1 MKATKLPSGNWRVR
15 IEIGKDENGRRLWK
29 SFTGE
34 DKSLVELEAA
44 QFQVDHR
51 RKESCIDKS
60 AFSERANAFI
70 SSRNAV
76 LSPST
81 VRMYKSCLKMLKAKV
96 PWFCDK
102 KAYSI
107 TESDAQS
114 VIDVL
119 TCSGLKPKTV
129 RNYYAFITDVLNFC
143 KVRLEPPVLPQKL
156 RPDYVIP
163 DEVVI
168 QDLLQ
173 KAKGTE
179 LEIPIMLAA
188 FGPLRRGE
196 ICALTLDDIRG
207 NVVHVS
213 KDVVRGPDGNW
224 VVKPPKTFSSDR
236 YIEMP
241 EFVVDRIREVGVIV
255 RDGLNPDGLSH
266 SFKRFLKRNDLPDFR
281 FHDLRHFCCSYLHSQ
296 NVPDIYIMQRS
307 GHSTTAVL
315 RQVYTHTL
323 QNQSKLV
330 TEKINGDFTKMAAE
344 SQNP

>member
-15 IEIGKDENGRRLWK
+15 IEIGKDERGRRLWK
-29 SFTGE
+29 SFTGP
-34 DKSLVELEAA
+34 DKSIVELAA
-44 QFQVDHR
+44 AKFQVDHR
-51 RKESCIDKS
+51 WKENSIDKS
-60 AFSERANAFI
+60 AFGEKANVFI
-70 SSRNAV
+70 SSRSAV

-81 VRMYKSCLKMLKAKV
+81 IRMYKSSLKMLNAKM
-96 PWFCDK
+96 PWFCNK
-102 KAYSI
+102 KAYAI
-107 TESDAQS
+107 TTSDTQS
-114 VIDVL
+114 VVDALVR
-119 TCSGLKPKTV
+119 CGLKPKTV

-143 KVRLEPPVLPQKL
+143 KVRLDPPILPQKV

-163 DEVVI
+163 DEMII
-168 QDLLQ
+168 QKLLQ
-173 KAKGTE
+173 KATGTE

-196 ICALTLDDIRG
+196 ICALTMNDISG
-207 NVVHVS
+207 NVIHVS
-213 KDVVRGPDGNW
+213 KDVVRASSGEW
-224 VVKPPKTFSSDR
+224 IVKPPKTFSSDR

-241 EFVVDRIREVGVIV
+241 EFVIARIHEVGVIV

-266 SFKRFLKRNDLPDFR
+266 SFKRFLKKNDFPAFR

-330 TEKINGDFTKMAAE
+330 NMKINDEFAKMAPK
-344 SQNP
+344 N